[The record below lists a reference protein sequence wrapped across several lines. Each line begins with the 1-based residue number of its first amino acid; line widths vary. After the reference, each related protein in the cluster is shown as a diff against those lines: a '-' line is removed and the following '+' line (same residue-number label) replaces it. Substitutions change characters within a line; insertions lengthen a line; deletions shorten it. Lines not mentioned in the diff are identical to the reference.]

1 MSTRDDL
8 IAAIRQALG
17 PTFAPPS
24 PPSGSSPQARR
35 ARRTQDAHL
44 YEQYL
49 WTLALEAARREDAVV
64 DFWDVFGNRI
74 TSAASL
80 VFRAGPGMIYS
91 TRRPYVHARLLFPN
105 LPPLEA
111 HIDIKVA
118 GSSDVVHECDV
129 LILSQAE
136 AETCRRQRVL
146 PHASKVILGIEGK
159 LHGAE
164 IPLREGRSFIG
175 LTSEFQSAHLYFVS
189 NISSPSV
196 RKLLTAK
203 SKRWEHNIAPTPP
216 SFTTDEERLINA
228 FQKTFVNAAVKRE

>member
-17 PTFAPPS
+17 SAFTPPTPPI
-24 PPSGSSPQARR
+24 GSSPQTRR
-35 ARRTQDAHL
+35 ARRNQDAHL

-49 WTLALEAARREDAVV
+49 WTLALEAARREDAVI

-80 VFRAGPGMIYS
+80 LFRAGPGMIYS
-91 TRRPYVHARLLFPN
+91 TKRPYVHARMLFPN

-111 HIDIKVA
+111 HIGVRVA

-146 PHASKVILGIEGK
+146 PRASKVILGIECK

-164 IPLREGRSFIG
+164 IPLGEGRGFIG
-175 LTSEFQSAHLYFVS
+175 LTSEFQRVDFYFVS

-196 RKLLTAK
+196 RKLLNAK
-203 SKRWEHNIAPTPP
+203 SKRWEHNISPTPP

-228 FQKTFVNAAVKRE
+228 FQKTFVNAAVKTE